1 MGLALALFAVPHI
14 DLRSEPAL
22 VARAGD
28 EVEVELGSRQG
39 EMTEDRFLEIATEVL
54 EADSRY
60 RRAMYQVMDTVMED
74 RAPTEGGGD
83 ELRNS
88 IDSERRS
95 KRVGE
100 RSGGR
105 A

>member
-1 MGLALALFAVPHI
+1 MPRI
-14 DLRSEPAL
+14 DLRNEAAV

-28 EVEVELGSRQG
+28 EIEVELGSRQG
-39 EMTEDRFLEIATEVL
+39 EMTEDRFLEITTEVL

-60 RRAMYQVMDTVMED
+60 QRAMFQVMDSVMED
-74 RAPTEGGGD
+74 RASTEGGGD

-88 IDSERRS
+88 INSERRGEQV
-95 KRVGE
+95 RE